1 MDYLVSKQKV
11 RYDGR
16 CMHKPTSYFV
26 IAGKSSSPHSV
37 TPAELTRDVNPV
49 NPGLTPFSKQR
60 PLDHGKQILYTY
72 YIYII

>member
-37 TPAELTRDVNPV
+37 TPAELTQDVRQPRSV
-49 NPGLTPFSKQR
+49 SRGHLTMENKYC
-60 PLDHGKQILYTY
+60 IYT
-72 YIYII
+72 IYI

>member
-16 CMHKPTSYFV
+16 CMHKPTFYFV

-37 TPAELTRDVNPV
+37 TPAELT
-49 NPGLTPFSKQR
+49 GCQTAPFSKQR
-60 PLDHGKQILYTY
+60 PLDHGKQILYIY